1 MYFQIRGIVLWPR
14 NKKFKPRT
22 LHFELGKVNVISGA
36 SRTGKSAVIPII
48 DYCLGASTCSIPVN
62 TIRKHCEWFGIVVA
76 TEQGEKLLARKEPGN
91 QRSTND
97 MYLLEAEKITSIP
110 SRLEKNT
117 NVMAVKRQLDELAN
131 LSNLDFS
138 GGDENSG
145 FDGRPAFRDLAAFT
159 FQPQNVVANPD
170 VLFFKTNTYE
180 HREKLRKIFPY
191 VLGAITSVLMAKQFE
206 LNRTRQILRRKE
218 RELKDAQNV
227 SAQWF
232 ADLKSKYSEAQ
243 ELGLVPKSQ
252 EHLSREQMIG
262 QLEEVISRTDITLMV
277 TVSTISD
284 ALTELNS
291 LESEERSISRELTT
305 MRHRLEEMNRLQ
317 VGLQQYDNALI
328 MQRDRLKLSGWLLS
342 HATNE
347 SDCPMCGSHT
357 DSANQK
363 LQVLAQR
370 LSDVEA
376 AVGVNKY
383 KEIPAAFDRELQRVT
398 TEVTNTTERLRSI
411 QIRKRA
417 LTSRSM
423 EAREQQFSM
432 KRTERF
438 IGNIE
443 SSLELHRKLG
453 SDSELVEEV
462 RQLNE
467 TVKTLEKELRE
478 KEIESRKS
486 QALRIINAKAGNILQ
501 GLDVE
506 DPNAP
511 ISLEINDLTI
521 KVLRDERDDYLSEIG
536 SGSNWLSYHLAV
548 LLSLHQFYLSKK
560 SNPVPSFLILDQ
572 PSQVYFP
579 KSTQHQNTANDDD
592 PKLRDEDVE
601 AVRRAF
607 EAMGSVVI
615 QEKGKLQLIVLDHA
629 PREVW
634 GEIDGVVG
642 LPEWRDGIKLVPME
656 WLTDD

>member
-1 MYFQIRGIVLWPR
+1 MYFQIRGIILWPR
-14 NKKFKPRT
+14 NKNFKPRT
-22 LHFELGKVNVISGA
+22 IRFELGKVNVISGA

-48 DYCLGASTCSIPVN
+48 DYCLGSNSCSIPVN
-62 TIRKHCEWFGIVVA
+62 TIRRYCEWFGIVVA

-91 QRSTND
+91 QRSTTD
-97 MYLLEAEKITSIP
+97 MYVLEAENITSIP

-117 NVMAVKRQLDELAN
+117 NVIAVKRMLDDLAN

-191 VLGAITSVLMAKQFE
+191 VLGAVTSELMAKQFE
-206 LNRTRQILRRKE
+206 LNRTRLLLRRKE
-218 RELKDAQNV
+218 RELKDAQAI
-227 SAQWF
+227 SAQWL

-243 ELGLVPKSQ
+243 ELGLVPKPQ
-252 EHLSREQMIG
+252 EQLSREQMIG
-262 QLEEVISRTDITLMV
+262 HLEEVISQTDLALKV

-284 ALTELNS
+284 ALDELNK
-291 LESEERSISRELTT
+291 LENEERLVSRELTT
-305 MRHRLEEMNRLQ
+305 MRHRLEEMNRLR
-317 VGLQQYDNALI
+317 VGVNQYENALL
-328 MQRDRLKLSGWLLS
+328 MQRDRLKISGWLLS
-342 HATNE
+342 NTNDE
-347 SDCPMCGSHT
+347 SDCPMCGSHS
-357 DSANQK
+357 DSAKQK
-363 LQVLAQR
+363 LHLLVQR

-376 AVGVNKY
+376 AIGADTH
-383 KEIPAAFDRELQRVT
+383 KEVPAAFDRELQRVT
-398 TEVTNTTERLRSI
+398 SEVSNATERLRSI
-411 QIRKRA
+411 QLSKRA
-417 LTSRSM
+417 LTSRSK
-423 EAREQQFSM
+423 EAREQQFST
-432 KRTERF
+432 RRAERF

-443 SSLELHRKLG
+443 SALELHRKLG

-462 RQLNE
+462 NNLKEIVQN
-467 TVKTLEKELRE
+467 LEKELRE
-478 KEIESRKS
+478 KDIELRKN
-486 QALRIINAKAGNILQ
+486 QALRVINTKAGNILQ

-521 KVLRDERDDYLSEIG
+521 KVLGDERDDYLSEIG

-548 LLSLHQFYLSKK
+548 LLSLHQFYLSQKN
-560 SNPVPSFLILDQ
+560 NPVPSFLILDQ

-579 KSTQHQNTANDDD
+579 KSTQLQNVANEDE

-607 EAMGSVVI
+607 ETMGNVVI
-615 QEKGKLQLIVLDHA
+615 KENGKLQLIVLDHA

-656 WLTDD
+656 WLTDA